1 MTPVS
6 FFLSLSSIYF
16 VYFVFSFVII
26 SSASSGSSGHSWGST
41 SSGSDT
47 VSLATEPSSE
57 LSHAHLA
64 PPTVHHALSVSQVRP
79 PPPRVDIYT

>member
-64 PPTVHHALSVSQVRP
+64 PPAVHHALSVSQVRP